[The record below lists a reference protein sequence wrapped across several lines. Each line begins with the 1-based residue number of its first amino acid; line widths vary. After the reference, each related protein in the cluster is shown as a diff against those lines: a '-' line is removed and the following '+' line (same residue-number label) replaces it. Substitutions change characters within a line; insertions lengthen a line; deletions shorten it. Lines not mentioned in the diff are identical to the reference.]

1 MCPALVH
8 DPVQGV
14 RSGALSSTPPCTSSS
29 SSPLTPDSQTREL
42 PALPCCKALLLCPH
56 RTSRCFPLLTPRGI
70 FLLTPEALLCPPGP
84 QQLLRVLIP
93 VRAVPADV
101 AVIGAPD
108 MVWGQRVSAV
118 VKLRQGHMLS
128 VRDLKEWA
136 R

>member
-1 MCPALVH
+1 M
-8 DPVQGV
+8 
-14 RSGALSSTPPCTSSS
+14 
-29 SSPLTPDSQTREL
+29 
-42 PALPCCKALLLCPH
+42 
-56 RTSRCFPLLTPRGI
+56 LTPRGI